1 MRTRNN
7 FHLNASVI
15 LFNQL
20 LHFFC
25 LCLCIG
31 IYVSTFI
38 C

>member
-7 FHLNASVI
+7 FHLNAGVI
-15 LFNQL
+15 RINQR

-31 IYVSTFI
+31 IYISIFI